1 MKRGFFVRNYGKCW
15 DFFKESRWHVV
26 FAFGIFGLMFLVGF
40 AYPVFFR
47 EEIFGFLAEMVG
59 MLEGKSVIELIW
71 FIFLNNLKAGFFAI
85 VSGVVVG
92 VFPFVIGVVNGYLIG
107 FVSREVA
114 MQEGIFVLWRLAPH
128 GIFELPAIILSIGIG
143 LKIGTILFGKD
154 VKKRLKYNFVEGLRF
169 FVFVIFPLLL
179 IAGIFE
185 GLLISL
191 IG

>member
-1 MKRGFFVRNYGKCW
+1 
-15 DFFKESRWHVV
+15 VV